1 MNDTTSQSMQ
11 PRRGARRWLA
21 LLASFTIVATM
32 AGTASAEGGPS
43 DDDIISHSAWGVYN
57 TSRVFE
63 PWASPIVAYT
73 TPLFSAALLRNCDM
87 YALSRAFADSSTAAF
102 CRSLAAL

>member
-43 DDDIISHSAWGVYN
+43 DDDIISRSAWGVYN

-63 PWASPIVAYT
+63 PWADGPLPGAERLCASHICLPI
-73 TPLFSAALLRNCDM
+73 SALLTEEQ
-87 YALSRAFADSSTAAF
+87 AEHVVQP
-102 CRSLAAL
+102 